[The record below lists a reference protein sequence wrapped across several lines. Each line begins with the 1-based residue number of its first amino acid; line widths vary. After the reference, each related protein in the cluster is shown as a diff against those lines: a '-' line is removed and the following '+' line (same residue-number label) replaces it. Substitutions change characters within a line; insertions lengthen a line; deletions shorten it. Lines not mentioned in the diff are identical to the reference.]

1 MGTKKYNPIT
11 PSRRYMSSPDF
22 AELTPGASVEKSL
35 LQKSGKSGGR
45 NNNGRITARHIGGG
59 HKKRY
64 RVVDFKRNKL
74 EIPGIVNSI
83 QYDPNR
89 TARIALIFYKDGEK
103 RYIVAPEGLKVGDT
117 VLTSDTAEISAG
129 NCLHLHAIPLGV
141 DVHNIELTIGRGG
154 QMCRSAGTSAQVMAK
169 DGDYVLLKLPSGE
182 LRQVH
187 KNCRA
192 TIGRVGNIEHSN
204 QNIGKAGR
212 SRWMGRR
219 PKVRGT
225 AMNPIDHPHG
235 GGEGRAK
242 GRHPV
247 TPWGKPTKGYKT
259 RAKTKPSNK
268 FIVKTR
274 K

>member
-1 MGTKKYNPIT
+1 MGTKKYNPTT
-11 PSRRYMSSPDF
+11 PSRRTMSSPDF
-22 AELTPGASVEKSL
+22 AELSTSATVEKSL
-35 LQKSGKSGGR
+35 LKKSTKSGGR
-45 NNNGRITARHIGGG
+45 NNNGRVTARHIGGG

-74 EIPGIVNSI
+74 DVPGIVNSI

-89 TARIALIFYKDGEK
+89 TARIALIFFRDGEK
-103 RYIVAPEGLKVGDT
+103 RYIIAPEGLKTGDT
-117 VLTSDTAEISAG
+117 VMTSDSAEISAG

-154 QMCRSAGTSAQVMAK
+154 QLCRSAGTSAQVMAK

-192 TIGRVGNIEHSN
+192 TIGRVGNIEHGN

-212 SRWMGRR
+212 NRWLGRR

-268 FIVKTR
+268 FIVKAR